1 MTGLADF
8 VYETR
13 WLGLRTWRRFYRV
26 PANPVSILL
35 FPLIQL
41 FVFSQLFKDIVSLP
55 GFGSDSGSYLAYL
68 APGQIAFTVFF
79 AVAWV
84 GGNILVDLRNGYL
97 DKLRVAPINR
107 YAVLAGEIVPL
118 FLEALIMGGAILA
131 LSVVMG
137 ARVETGLLG
146 ALLILLLAGLFGVVW
161 SGTSFLPALLTKNEQ
176 ATGTL
181 ALLFMPLAFMSTAF
195 VPVSLMPDWLRVV
208 NDWNPI
214 SHLIEAMRTLMTS
227 GYDWTLIGKAIL
239 SLAVLGAL
247 LHGATFWAFRR
258 LTA

>member
-1 MTGLADF
+1 MTALASF
-8 VYETR
+8 IYETR

-55 GFGSDSGSYLAYL
+55 GFSGGGPYLAYL
-68 APGQIAFTVFF
+68 APGRIAFTIFF

-84 GGNILVDLRNGYL
+84 GGNLLVDLRNGYL

-107 YAVLAGEIVPL
+107 YAVLAAEIVPL
-118 FLEALIMGGAILA
+118 FLEALVMGGAILV
-131 LSVVMG
+131 LSIVMG
-137 ARVETGLLG
+137 ARVETGLPG
-146 ALLILLLAGLFGVVW
+146 AALILLLGGLFGVVW

-181 ALLFMPLAFMSTAF
+181 AMLFMPLAFMSTAF
-195 VPVSLMPDWLRVV
+195 VPVSLMPDWLQVL
-208 NDWNPI
+208 NTWNPI
-214 SHLIEAMRTLMTS
+214 SHLIEAMRGLMTS
-227 GYDWTLIGKAIL
+227 GYDWALIGKALL

>member
-1 MTGLADF
+1 MNALADF
-8 VYETR
+8 IYETR

-55 GFGSDSGSYLAYL
+55 GFTGGGSYLAYL

-118 FLEALIMGGAILA
+118 FLQALIMGGAILA
-131 LSVVMG
+131 LSIVMG
-137 ARVETGLLG
+137 ARVETGLPG
-146 ALLILLLAGLFGVVW
+146 TALILLLGGLFGVVW
-161 SGTSFLPALLTKNEQ
+161 SGTSFLPALLTRNEQ

-181 ALLFMPLAFMSTAF
+181 AMLFMPLAFMSTAF
-195 VPVSLMPDWLRVV
+195 VPVSLMPEWLQVV
-208 NDWNPI
+208 NEWNPI
-214 SHLIEAMRTLMTS
+214 SHLIEAMRTLMIG
-227 GYDWTLIGKAIL
+227 GYDWALIGKAVV

>member
-1 MTGLADF
+1 MTALAGF
-8 VYETR
+8 MYETR

-55 GFGSDSGSYLAYL
+55 GFGGGGSYLAYL
-68 APGQIAFTVFF
+68 APGQIAFTIFF

-84 GGNILVDLRNGYL
+84 GGNLLVDLRNGYL

-107 YAVLAGEIVPL
+107 YAVLAAEIVPL
-118 FLEALIMGGAILA
+118 FLEALVMGGAILV

-137 ARVETGLLG
+137 ARVETGLPG
-146 ALLILLLAGLFGVVW
+146 AALILLLGGLFGVVW
-161 SGTSFLPALLTKNEQ
+161 SGTSFLPALLTRNEQ

-181 ALLFMPLAFMSTAF
+181 AMLFMPLAFMSTAF
-195 VPVSLMPDWLRVV
+195 VPVSLMPDWLQVL
-208 NDWNPI
+208 NTWNPI
-214 SHLIEAMRTLMTS
+214 SHLIEAMRALMTS
-227 GYDWTLIGKAIL
+227 GYDWALIGKALL

>member
-1 MTGLADF
+1 MSGLADF
-8 VYETR
+8 AYETR

-55 GFGSDSGSYLAYL
+55 GFEGGSSYLAYL
-68 APGQIAFTVFF
+68 APGQVAFTVFF

-84 GGNILVDLRNGYL
+84 GGNLLVDLRNGYL

-107 YAVLAGEIVPL
+107 YAVLAGEVVPL
-118 FLEALIMGGAILA
+118 FIEAVIMGGAILA

-137 ARVETGLLG
+137 ARVETGLPG
-146 ALLILLLAGLFGVVW
+146 AALILLLAGWFGVVW
-161 SGTSFLPALLTKNEQ
+161 SGTSFLPALITKNEQ

-195 VPVSLMPDWLRVV
+195 VPVSLMPDWLQVL

-214 SHLIEAMRTLMTS
+214 SHLIEAMRALMTS
-227 GYDWTLIGKAIL
+227 GYDWALIGKAVV

>member
-8 VYETR
+8 LYETR

-55 GFGSDSGSYLAYL
+55 GFGGGGSYLDYL
-68 APGQIAFTVFF
+68 APGQIAFTIFF

-118 FLEALIMGGAILA
+118 FLEALIMGGAILV

-137 ARVETGLLG
+137 ARVATGLPG
-146 ALLILLLAGLFGVVW
+146 AALILLLGGLFGVVW

-181 ALLFMPLAFMSTAF
+181 ALVFMPLAFMSTAF
-195 VPVSLMPDWLRVV
+195 VPVALMPDWLQVV
-208 NDWNPI
+208 NIWNPI
-214 SHLIEAMRTLMTS
+214 SHLIEAMRSLMIG
-227 GYDWTLIGKAIL
+227 GYDWALIGKALL
-239 SLAVLGAL
+239 SMAVLGAL
-247 LHGATFWAFRR
+247 LHGASFWAFRR

>member
-1 MTGLADF
+1 MTALADF

-41 FVFSQLFKDIVSLP
+41 FVFSQPFKDIVSLP
-55 GFGSDSGSYLAYL
+55 GFGGGGSYLSYL

-84 GGNILVDLRNGYL
+84 GGNLLVDLRNGFL

-107 YAVLAGEIVPL
+107 YAVLAGEVVPL
-118 FLEALIMGGAILA
+118 FLESLIMGGAILA
-131 LSVVMG
+131 LSVAMG
-137 ARVETGLLG
+137 AQVATGLPG
-146 ALLILLLAGLFGVVW
+146 AALILLLGGLFGVVW
-161 SGTSFLPALLTKNEQ
+161 SGTSFLPALLTRNEQ

-195 VPVSLMPDWLRVV
+195 VPVSLMPDWLQVL
-208 NDWNPI
+208 NHWNPI
-214 SHLIEAMRTLMTS
+214 SHLIEAMRSLMTG
-227 GYDWTLIGKAIL
+227 GYDWGLIARALVSLAIL
-239 SLAVLGAL
+239 GTL

>member
-1 MTGLADF
+1 MTALADF
-8 VYETR
+8 IYETR

-55 GFGSDSGSYLAYL
+55 GFGGGGSYLAYL
-68 APGQIAFTVFF
+68 APGQIAFTIFF

-118 FLEALIMGGAILA
+118 FLEAIIMGGAILA

-137 ARVETGLLG
+137 ARVATGLPG
-146 ALLILLLAGLFGVVW
+146 AALILVLGGLFGVVW

-181 ALLFMPLAFMSTAF
+181 AMLFMPLAFMSTAF
-195 VPVSLMPDWLRVV
+195 VPVSLMPEWLQVV
-208 NDWNPI
+208 NIWNPI
-214 SHLIEAMRTLMTS
+214 SHLIEAMRALMID
-227 GYDWTLIGKAIL
+227 GYDWALIGKSLL

-247 LHGATFWAFRR
+247 LHGASFWAFRR

>member
-1 MTGLADF
+1 MTALAGF
-8 VYETR
+8 MYETR

-55 GFGSDSGSYLAYL
+55 GFSGGGSYLAYL
-68 APGQIAFTVFF
+68 APGQIAFTIFF

-84 GGNILVDLRNGYL
+84 GGNLLVDLRNGYL

-107 YAVLAGEIVPL
+107 YAVLAAEIVPL
-118 FLEALIMGGAILA
+118 FLEALVMGGAILV
-131 LSVVMG
+131 LSVLMG
-137 ARVETGLLG
+137 ARVETGLPG
-146 ALLILLLAGLFGVVW
+146 AALILLLGGLFGVVW

-181 ALLFMPLAFMSTAF
+181 AMLFMPLAFMSTAF
-195 VPVSLMPDWLRVV
+195 VPVSLMPDWLQVL
-208 NDWNPI
+208 NTWNPI
-214 SHLIEAMRTLMTS
+214 SHLIEAMRGLMTS
-227 GYDWTLIGKAIL
+227 GYDWALIGKALL
-239 SLAVLGAL
+239 SLALLGVL